1 MPGKPSTNGKPSTS
15 GTPAPVATKDTSDSL
30 ATFAGG
36 KPDKKAYEAEQAKIK
51 IEIDTLQAQLVTD
64 MIANESGNTHSL
76 TSEYR
81 PRQDRFCDQIWSW
94 ERPKK
99 CPSS

>member
-1 MPGKPSTNGKPSTS
+1 MPGKPSTNAKSSAS
-15 GTPAPVATKDTSDSL
+15 GTATPVTTTTRDTSDSL

-64 MIANESGNTHSL
+64 MIASESGNTH
-76 TSEYR
+76 
-81 PRQDRFCDQIWSW
+81 
-94 ERPKK
+94 
-99 CPSS
+99 